1 MYTVNIGNKHFT
13 LDNKQTILSLVDDP
27 DKRYVCAKV
36 NNRLRELSYELSF
49 DCDVQLLDLKDA
61 DAVKVYETSLRYM
74 IAMAFHNVY
83 PDYKIKI
90 CYGVSRSLMVTIMSP
105 SVKPD
110 GRMVETVTVEMR
122 RLVALNLPFE
132 RMSMSKTDAYDMFV
146 ANGDLDK
153 ALTLQY
159 RPEKICH
166 FHKCGDYVNYMYG
179 YVVPSTGYINR
190 FRMFVYDGNIVCQY
204 PRYEMNGE
212 IPEFKDE
219 PTFSKVQKRAYKWA
233 KLCDAALI
241 SGVNAHVTEAT
252 EVDFINMNETL
263 HNDMLHDLGSQIL
276 SDIEN
281 IKLICIAGP
290 SSSGKTTFSNRLR
303 IELMARGITPLRI
316 SLDMYYKNR
325 EDIPYDEHGV
335 QDFEDINALDVELF
349 NKQMTALIAG
359 EEVELPVY
367 QFGNGRAE
375 HGIPTKIS
383 PETPIIIEGIHALND
398 ALSYSVPKYQKYKIY
413 IAPQFQMNLD
423 MHNPISY
430 TDIRLLRRIVRDK
443 KYRGAS
449 AERTL
454 EMWHSVRR
462 GEFKWIYPFQEGCNY
477 VYNSA
482 LTYEL
487 CVLKKYA
494 LPALRE
500 VPSDSQYYITANR
513 LIKFLKYFKDMDD
526 KWVPCNSLLRE
537 FIGGSCFAE
546 VDE

>member
-74 IAMAFHNVY
+74 IAMAFRNVS

-110 GRMVETVTVEMR
+110 GRMVEAVTAEMR

-132 RMSMSKTDAYDMFV
+132 RLSMSKTDAYDMFV

-212 IPEFKDE
+212 IPEFKD
-219 PTFSKVQKRAYKWA
+219 
-233 KLCDAALI
+233 
-241 SGVNAHVTEAT
+241 
-252 EVDFINMNETL
+252 
-263 HNDMLHDLGSQIL
+263 
-276 SDIEN
+276 
-281 IKLICIAGP
+281 
-290 SSSGKTTFSNRLR
+290 
-303 IELMARGITPLRI
+303 
-316 SLDMYYKNR
+316 
-325 EDIPYDEHGV
+325 
-335 QDFEDINALDVELF
+335 
-349 NKQMTALIAG
+349 
-359 EEVELPVY
+359 
-367 QFGNGRAE
+367 
-375 HGIPTKIS
+375 
-383 PETPIIIEGIHALND
+383 
-398 ALSYSVPKYQKYKIY
+398 
-413 IAPQFQMNLD
+413 
-423 MHNPISY
+423 
-430 TDIRLLRRIVRDK
+430 
-443 KYRGAS
+443 
-449 AERTL
+449 
-454 EMWHSVRR
+454 
-462 GEFKWIYPFQEGCNY
+462 
-477 VYNSA
+477 
-482 LTYEL
+482 
-487 CVLKKYA
+487 
-494 LPALRE
+494 
-500 VPSDSQYYITANR
+500 
-513 LIKFLKYFKDMDD
+513 
-526 KWVPCNSLLRE
+526 
-537 FIGGSCFAE
+537 
-546 VDE
+546 